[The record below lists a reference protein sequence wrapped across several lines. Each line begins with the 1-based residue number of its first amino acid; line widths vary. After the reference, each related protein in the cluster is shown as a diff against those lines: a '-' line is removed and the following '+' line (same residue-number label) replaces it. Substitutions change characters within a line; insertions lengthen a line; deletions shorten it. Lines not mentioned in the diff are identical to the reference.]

1 MKIKIQEKNKAFV
14 LRAKGYSF
22 REISEVLNISKSTA
36 SIWTRNV
43 KLSKQA
49 NKRIEELSIRGRQ
62 KAANTNWQRRV
73 TKDEEI
79 LKKVKATFADKKFS
93 KFDLRIFC
101 ALLYWC
107 EGSKHKRV
115 GSVSFMNSDPKMIKY
130 FLYTLRKSFNLDEKK
145 FRGLIHLHEYHDP
158 QKQLDFWSK
167 ITKIPKKQFNNPYLK
182 SHTGKNK
189 RSNYPGCLSIRY
201 YDNKIYKEL
210 IFIITTLLEKVMRV

>member
-1 MKIKIQEKNKAFV
+1 MKIKTQEKKRAIT
-14 LRAKGYSF
+14 LRTKGHSF
-22 REISEVLNISKSTA
+22 REISEILNISKSTA
-36 SIWTRNV
+36 SLWTRDV

-49 NKRIEELSIRGRQ
+49 SRRIEDLSVRGRE
-62 KAANTNWQRRV
+62 KAANTNWQKRV
-73 TKDEEI
+73 IEDEEI
-79 LKKVKATFADKKFS
+79 LRKVENYFADKKFS
-93 KFDLRIFC
+93 RFDLRIAC

-107 EGSKHKRV
+107 EGSKHRRV
-115 GSVSFMNSDPKMIKY
+115 SSVSFMNSDPEMIRY
-130 FLYTLRKSFNLDEKK
+130 FLYTLRRSFNLDEKK

-201 YDNKIYKEL
+201 YNNKIYKEL
-210 IFIITTLLEKVMRV
+210 IFIVATLLEKIMRV